1 MVCTAGRQTLL
12 DCANN
17 DPVIDILKQT
27 WAEMLAEDSPFA
39 WSTQEVR
46 GIPMRVFDA
55 APPNMRFVWEL
66 SAQFADRPYMIFE
79 DETVTYGE
87 AHAMVRSLAHY
98 LVDEHGVGPGDRVA
112 IAMRNYP
119 EWAIA
124 YWATVVIGA
133 SAVGVNAWWTSAELE
148 YALKDS
154 RPTVMV
160 ADDERLERVL
170 EVLPT
175 VRAEAPLHIVSVRSD
190 RELPDDASRWADH
203 VVVSG
208 APDSLPPAEIHPDD
222 DMCIFYTSGTTG
234 FPKGAQLTHR
244 GSVHNVL
251 HLAFANTV
259 ASMATAKLA
268 AAESSESSSAAP
280 ATPGESTAS
289 AAPATPGESTASA
302 APATPGDDTA
312 PGESTAPPPQAVI
325 MVPTPLFHVTANN
338 CVLHPATISG
348 GKMVMMHRWDAAR
361 ALELIE
367 REGVNMFTGVPTMA
381 REMLAHPD
389 WHTRNTSSLAS
400 LGGGGAAIQPDLVE
414 KIDNA
419 DGGVKPA
426 TGYGL
431 TETSGVITA
440 VSNAFFLAKPTSAG
454 LVMPTFEYKVVDE
467 DGNEVPPGERGELC
481 VKGPAVVK
489 GYINRPEAT
498 AEAIVDGWFRTGD
511 IVYLDSDEFVHIVDR
526 AKDMVLRGG
535 ENVYC
540 AEVEAAIYEHPDVA
554 EAVVFGVPDDRLG
567 ETVGAAIYLAEGT
580 ELDESELAA
589 HLAPLIARFK
599 QPEHVWFV
607 DEPLPQ
613 NANGKFVKRQLK
625 EGLLATL

>member
-1 MVCTAGRQTLL
+1 M
-12 DCANN
+12 
-17 DPVIDILKQT
+17 
-27 WAEMLAEDSPFA
+27 
-39 WSTQEVR
+39 
-46 GIPMRVFDA
+46 PMRVFDT

-66 SAQFADRPYMIFE
+66 SAQFADRPYIVFE
-79 DETVTYGE
+79 DETITYGE
-87 AHAMVRSLAHY
+87 AHAIVRSLAHY
-98 LVDEHGVGPGDRVA
+98 LVNEHGVGPNDRVA

-119 EWAIA
+119 EWALA
-124 YWATVVIGA
+124 YWATIVVGA
-133 SAVGVNAWWTSAELE
+133 SAVGVNAWWTASELE
-148 YALKDS
+148 YALNDS
-154 RPTVMV
+154 RPKVLI

-170 EVLPT
+170 EVLPA
-175 VRAEAPLHIVSVRSD
+175 VRAEAPLHIISVRSE
-190 RELPDDASRWADH
+190 RELPDDASRWDDH

-208 APDSLPPAEIHPDD
+208 APDDLPPAEIAPDD
-222 DMCIFYTSGTTG
+222 DICIFYTSGTTG

-268 AAESSESSSAAP
+268 ANDQPDSAAP
-280 ATPGESTAS
+280 AKPGESN
-289 AAPATPGESTASA
+289 E
-302 APATPGDDTA
+302 GDE
-312 PGESTAPPPQAVI
+312 PSQAVI

-348 GKMVMMHRWDAAR
+348 GKMVMMYRWDTAR
-361 ALELIE
+361 AIELIE

-389 WHTRNTSSLAS
+389 WQTRDTSSLAA

-414 KIDNA
+414 KIDNTP
-419 DGGVKPA
+419 GNVKPA

-440 VSNAFFLAKPTSAG
+440 VSNDFFSARPTSAG
-454 LVMPTFEYKVVDE
+454 LVMPTFEYRVLDA
-467 DGNEVPPGERGELC
+467 DGNEAPTGERGELC

-498 AEAIVDGWFRTGD
+498 AEAIRDGWFRTGD
-511 IVYLDSDEFVHIVDR
+511 IVYIDEDEFVHIVDR
-526 AKDMVLRGG
+526 VKDMVLRGG

-554 EAVVFGVPDDRLG
+554 EAAVFGVPDDRLG
-567 ETVGAAIYLAEGT
+567 ETVGAAIYLAEGAT
-580 ELDESELAA
+580 LDESELAA
-589 HLAPLIARFK
+589 HLAPLIAKFK
-599 QPEHVWFV
+599 RPEHVWFV
-607 DEPLPQ
+607 DEPIPQ
-613 NANGKFVKRQLK
+613 NANGKFVKRQLR
-625 EGLLATL
+625 EQLLASQ

>member
-1 MVCTAGRQTLL
+1 MGGQASAE
-12 DCANN
+12 CAINV
-17 DPVIDILKQT
+17 PVIETLKQT
-27 WAEMLAEDSPFA
+27 WAEMTATGSPFA

-46 GIPMRVFDA
+46 GIPMRVFDT

-66 SAQFADRPYMIFE
+66 SAQFADRPYIVFE
-79 DETVTYGE
+79 DETITYGE

-98 LVDEHGVGPGDRVA
+98 LVDEHGVGAGDRVA

-119 EWAIA
+119 EWALA
-124 YWATVVIGA
+124 YWATIAIGA
-133 SAVGVNAWWTSAELE
+133 SAVGVNAWWTASELE
-148 YALKDS
+148 YALSDS
-154 RPTVMV
+154 RPKVLI
-160 ADDERLERVL
+160 ADDERLARVL
-170 EVLPT
+170 EVLPA
-175 VRAEAPLHIVSVRSD
+175 VRAEAPLHIISVRSERD
-190 RELPDDASRWADH
+190 LPDDASRWADH

-208 APDSLPPAEIHPDD
+208 APDDLPAAEIAPDD
-222 DMCIFYTSGTTG
+222 DVCIFYTSGTTG

-251 HLAFANTV
+251 HLAFANAV
-259 ASMATAKLA
+259 ASAATAKIEA
-268 AAESSESSSAAP
+268 AAGTEPSGGVSDEAEAP
-280 ATPGESTAS
+280 EH
-289 AAPATPGESTASA
+289 
-302 APATPGDDTA
+302 GD
-312 PGESTAPPPQAVI
+312 PPQAVI

-348 GKMVMMHRWDAAR
+348 GKMVMMYRWDTAR

-367 REGVNMFTGVPTMA
+367 REHVNMFTGVPTMS

-389 WHTRNTSSLAS
+389 WQTRDTSSLAS

-419 DGGVKPA
+419 RGDVKPA

-440 VSNAFFLAKPTSAG
+440 VSNAFFSARPTSAG
-454 LVMPTFEYKVVDE
+454 LVMPTFEYKVIDA
-467 DGNEVPPGERGELC
+467 DGDEVPQGERGELC
-481 VKGPAVVK
+481 VRGPAVVK

-511 IVYLDSDEFVHIVDR
+511 IVYIDADEFVHIVDR

-554 EAVVFGVPDDRLG
+554 EAAVFGVPDDRLG
-567 ETVGAAIYLAEGT
+567 EAVGAAIYLADGAT
-580 ELDESELAA
+580 LDESELAA
-589 HLAPLIARFK
+589 HLAPLIAKFK
-599 QPEHVWFV
+599 QPEHVWFI
-607 DEPLPQ
+607 DEPIPQ

-625 EGLLATL
+625 ERLLADR